1 MSSQFQP
8 LSQAE
13 IDILRRTVPELRTL
27 RDQQQP
33 SNDGQ
38 GIIST
43 SLQTSTNSVLLDIQ
57 AALHEMRSEIKSIQ
71 TTSGNA
77 EKHKDT
83 QGIPAGGVCHLER
96 IMQKMLRIVERVE
109 SEMDNMPGY
118 IQDVIGT
125 RIHNLDHV
133 IRTQFSTLRIR
144 DGSLTP
150 DSTAPNSEHEIRL
163 LPLRSLR
170 DHEFISDF
178 PRNTAEIDEL
188 ERDTIES
195 ILQRLSIKVGRG
207 KDIHTL
213 RSLLRYAVGLAP
225 PPEGCEEY

>member
-83 QGIPAGGVCHLER
+83 QGIPAGG
-96 IMQKMLRIVERVE
+96 
-109 SEMDNMPGY
+109 Y
-118 IQDVIGT
+118 
-125 RIHNLDHV
+125 
-133 IRTQFSTLRIR
+133 
-144 DGSLTP
+144 GS
-150 DSTAPNSEHEIRL
+150 
-163 LPLRSLR
+163 
-170 DHEFISDF
+170 F
-178 PRNTAEIDEL
+178 
-188 ERDTIES
+188 
-195 ILQRLSIKVGRG
+195 
-207 KDIHTL
+207 
-213 RSLLRYAVGLAP
+213 
-225 PPEGCEEY
+225 